1 MDKVLIVDG
10 DLDFLKTLK
19 NGLDKLHQFQVETA
33 ADGAEAIAL
42 MAHRPISV
50 LVADI
55 ETRGL
60 DSLDL
65 LAHMTQKHGNT
76 PCILMTDQ
84 GKPWFKQRLAQQ
96 SFLYHLEKPFEI
108 NKLASAI
115 FIALNLRDEGENFQG
130 MTMQSLLPLVE
141 IQQRTC
147 RMKVTAK
154 KGENGYLYFK
164 RGTLFDAHY
173 KDLNGEAAAREIAAW
188 QRISVHFSELPP
200 HRTRMRVKTN
210 LMDIAGATWIRPE
223 PKSPEEVSP
232 GEEPVSEPDYKSVLD
247 QLLSDIKHIKGLQ
260 AALLM
265 DLKGNCLASEIID
278 PATDPMSL
286 APEFFKLFSGAQQT
300 AATTQ
305 LAPVRMLNLHVK
317 NHVIL
322 IQPIE
327 SENETTLCLML
338 ISTPRSNWYYMKI
351 RLDELN
357 AKFQLNN

>member
-19 NGLDKLHQFQVETA
+19 KGLDKLRQFQVETA

-42 MAHRPISV
+42 MAHQPISV

-84 GKPWFKQRLAQQ
+84 GKPWFRQRLAQQ

-108 NKLASAI
+108 SKLASAI
-115 FIALNLRDEGENFQG
+115 FIALNLRDEGENIQG

-210 LMDIAGATWIRPE
+210 LMDIADATWIRPE
-223 PKSPEEVSP
+223 PESQED
-232 GEEPVSEPDYKSVLD
+232 GNAGMEPVPEAGYKSILD

-265 DLKGNCLASEIID
+265 DLKGNCLASEIFD
-278 PATDPMSL
+278 PATDPMNI
-286 APEFFKLFSGAQQT
+286 APQLYQIFSGAQQT
-300 AATTQ
+300 AAAAQ
-305 LAPVRMLNLHVK
+305 LAPVTMLNLHVQ

-322 IQPIE
+322 IRPIA
-327 SENETTLCLML
+327 SANETAFCLIV
-338 ISTPRSNWYYMKI
+338 ISTPRSNWYYIKI

-357 AKFQLNN
+357 AKFQLQN